1 MSRDALLEKTVSM
14 THLSPKKRRQ
24 RLLQYLLSV
33 LVLAAV
39 IDIPVFWEL
48 DIYYSESKPSVAHMF
63 PSALR
68 RNKFY
73 SLFYVG
79 CFRLLVLGV
88 IPFASLLILNY
99 KIAKD
104 YKRNAFVFNIRR
116 EANGITPKR
125 LALESKM
132 TKTLIAIVVT
142 FLVCHLPR
150 VSLNCMEFYILDNL
164 NTLKALPSFM
174 IPIKICNSVFLILNS
189 SVNVIFY
196 VYFYLFKKKTQDFD
210 FTVTNAITNVVMHH
224 ASLIP
229 VDHIMSGGTER
240 LI

>member
-1 MSRDALLEKTVSM
+1 
-14 THLSPKKRRQ
+14 
-24 RLLQYLLSV
+24 
-33 LVLAAV
+33 
-39 IDIPVFWEL
+39 
-48 DIYYSESKPSVAHMF
+48 
-63 PSALR
+63 
-68 RNKFY
+68 
-73 SLFYVG
+73 
-79 CFRLLVLGV
+79 
-88 IPFASLLILNY
+88 
-99 KIAKD
+99 
-104 YKRNAFVFNIRR
+104 
-116 EANGITPKR
+116 
-125 LALESKM
+125 M

-210 FTVTNAITNVVMHH
+210 FTVSAAITNVVIHH